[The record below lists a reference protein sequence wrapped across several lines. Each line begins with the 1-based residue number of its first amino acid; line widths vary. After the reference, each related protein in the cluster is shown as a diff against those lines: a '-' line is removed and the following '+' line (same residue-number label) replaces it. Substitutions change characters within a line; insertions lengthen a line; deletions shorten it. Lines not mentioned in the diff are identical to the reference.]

1 MCTSCLYNEKEKVV
15 DEEFCNSQTEIEQP
29 FHLFA
34 NSRQIIPVQPENYW
48 QERIWWLDP
57 NLLFVIIQ
65 AFVIVQF
72 RNLSTRVKPE
82 VISH

>member
-34 NSRQIIPVQPENYW
+34 NSRQIIPVQPEN
-48 QERIWWLDP
+48 
-57 NLLFVIIQ
+57 NNIIIGKNE
-65 AFVIVQF
+65 FGGWIPICC
-72 RNLSTRVKPE
+72 L
-82 VISH
+82 